1 MKGLQ
6 IYFLLLLGVAVFEYV
21 RAHVALTFPRAR
33 KYDLDFLD
41 NARTPGP
48 CGMPRGDIRTSF
60 LSGSSF
66 NITWHLAYP
75 HRGGFKLQILDA
87 LDRPLI
93 DLTPVT
99 AQSEFVEDDATAQS
113 FPVSLPDN
121 FTCKECT
128 IRLLREAEEWGSAY
142 RFWSCADI
150 DILERKVFREDCSK
164 HGKYLLGRCRCDR
177 FYHGARCQ
185 FKEECLDDSD
195 CGTQGVCV
203 DTKATTAPRK
213 QCYCN
218 IGWFGPGCNK
228 KSPVKSVD
236 IDFDAYTSKNLSD
249 SFKLYWRI
257 LKDSKELEAVMV
269 VNGTSWVGLGW
280 RPNTLTPA
288 CRAFP
293 ELRDLP
299 GEPLPK
305 PEPKSEPEPEASAE
319 PIGKAE
325 PEPHA
330 ESKAEPTSEPNS
342 QAEPKAEPKSEPEPT
357 TEPEPG
363 AEPTS
368 EPEPSAEPVS
378 KPEPGTAEPEPSKSG
393 AKRRSPK
400 AYGSGVTPP
409 DDDVMVQTSVT
420 YQVSTKQGRRKRATE
435 EAAPEPTGEPS
446 GAATQIIPEPE
457 PKISTPNPEPGSE
470 SAKNMTLTRQSIS
483 NGEPRAK
490 SNPEPHAEP
499 KSEPV
504 SEPTAEPKSEPSAE
518 PKSEPSAEPK
528 SKPSAEPKSE
538 PKSEPNAEPKSEPN
552 AEPKSEPNAEPKSEP
567 NAEPKS
573 EPNAEPKS
581 EPVSEPSA
589 EPNPEPND
597 SPYPV
602 PESEPKAEPSSN
614 GDVEPITKSGATKAP
629 TASPTHK
636 YTPKHDFNPMDCTD
650 IVIGSARGM
659 THRIGDY
666 YTRDRSTPRPD
677 SFWGGSDGLT
687 AAMGFEKD
695 GITTIAFRRKLET
708 NEMSDH
714 RIVDA
719 AMHVIWAKGQ
729 EPGKFVHD
737 PPSGIEKSK
746 ASVKNF
752 YKPDE
757 LKYHGHHSQRGVSSL
772 NFFDEN
778 KKESGGHIPLEGGV
792 CGGEWRYPRHCSL
805 ENGTC
810 EYAARWVYKAKKDEL
825 AFTVVTSNTDTWTG
839 IGFSDDMSM
848 SQTDAI
854 LGWVDKGTGR
864 AFMMDTWINGYQPPM
879 LDSSQDVGNT
889 SGSIQDGFTT
899 LNFSRKR
906 VTKDNKDISITDD
919 HCVYMMFPVKGGEFN
934 AVNKKIKKHAIVPL
948 ISSDRICIRSCG
960 DEVDEDAPTTPAP
973 PRFIYDFE
981 VKLTNLGAGFQAPE
995 PNTPEFETI
1004 SNTIADSFGP
1014 SLSKVPGYYGVKLNE
1029 LERTNAESV
1038 VAKMN
1043 LILDKNESKGRA
1055 LRPEDTEAMA
1065 RGALKETLST
1075 GQVGSLRVDPQYL
1088 VFKSPQINDITDED
1102 GDSGPSAT
1110 GIFLSSTKLY
1120 IVVGCVA
1127 ALVALALLQATCTLY
1142 RSRKR
1147 TSKDQLITTNNAWKD
1162 YNSGA
1167 NTNFAFEAFETE
1179 EKAPPPV
1186 SSLPR
1191 PREATAIGQE
1201 SRNPHQQQIGGP
1213 RATYSLP
1220 RAPGPRQPPPPQP
1233 GYYTQDRRNQRYKG
1247 PNASGPQ
1254 QPDFYFMPSQRK
1266 YSGEVVRVYVDYGN
1280 QPK

>member
-435 EAAPEPTGEPS
+435 EAAPEPT
-446 GAATQIIPEPE
+446 
-457 PKISTPNPEPGSE
+457 
-470 SAKNMTLTRQSIS
+470 
-483 NGEPRAK
+483 
-490 SNPEPHAEP
+490 
-499 KSEPV
+499 
-504 SEPTAEPKSEPSAE
+504 
-518 PKSEPSAEPK
+518 
-528 SKPSAEPKSE
+528 
-538 PKSEPNAEPKSEPN
+538 
-552 AEPKSEPNAEPKSEP
+552 
-567 NAEPKS
+567 
-573 EPNAEPKS
+573 
-581 EPVSEPSA
+581 
-589 EPNPEPND
+589 
-597 SPYPV
+597 
-602 PESEPKAEPSSN
+602 
-614 GDVEPITKSGATKAP
+614 AP